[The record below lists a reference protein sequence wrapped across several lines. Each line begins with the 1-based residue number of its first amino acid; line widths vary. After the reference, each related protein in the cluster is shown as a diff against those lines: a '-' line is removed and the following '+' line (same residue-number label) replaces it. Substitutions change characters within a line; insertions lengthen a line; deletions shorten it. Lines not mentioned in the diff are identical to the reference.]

1 MTMRWMPALLF
12 MAVLTLSPVVCAQTA
27 AARAGKGETAEQQVL
42 ELENRWFE
50 AEKAH
55 NTAFLEQIFADD
67 LVVGSAMGDVVDRNQ
82 ILTRMRSPDH
92 RIDELHS
99 DHVRVR
105 VYGNVAVVTEH
116 ATIRGH
122 DKGRPFGGE
131 FRYLRIFVK
140 RQGKWQVSL
149 VQATPLPAPEAVSK

>member
-1 MTMRWMPALLF
+1 MRSMPALLF
-12 MAVLTLSPVVCAQTA
+12 ITVFAVSPLIRPQATA
-27 AARAGKGETAEQQVL
+27 EKGPEKPATAEQQVL
-42 ELENRWFE
+42 DLEKRWFE

-67 LVVGSAMGDVVDRNQ
+67 LVVGSAMGDVVDRDQ
-82 ILTRMRSPDH
+82 ILSRMRSPDH
-92 RIDELHS
+92 RIEELHS

-131 FRYLRIFVK
+131 FRYVRIFVK
-140 RQGKWQVSL
+140 RQGRWQVSL
-149 VQATPLPAPEAVSK
+149 IQATPLPAPAAASK